1 MLFFAGDS
9 MGILLGSL
17 FNDPRMAM
25 GVFPVVYTP
34 YIITGGFLS
43 TSSNSYKLSLFNF
56 SIVNP
61 AIKWIQYVSPI
72 RYAFEGLLTN
82 EFEDL
87 KFPFPL

>member
-1 MLFFAGDS
+1 

-43 TSSNSYKLSLFNF
+43 SNSKHFSLN
-56 SIVNP
+56 I
-61 AIKWIQYVSPI
+61 
-72 RYAFEGLLTN
+72 
-82 EFEDL
+82 
-87 KFPFPL
+87 